1 MGVEHWIVKKPSGEE
16 WGLIK
21 RLIIDPA
28 TRQITYAD
36 VVRGDTGRLVRVP
49 WESFDVQNERII
61 LSIPEGQLHAKVM
74 RASGWG
80 LPEIVTME
88 VWP

>member
-1 MGVEHWIVKKPSGEE
+1 MRTEQWIVKKPSGEE

-21 RLIIDPA
+21 RLVLDSA

-36 VVRGDTGRLVRVP
+36 VIIGETGRLVRVP
-49 WESFDVQNERII
+49 WKSFELQNDWFTLGEPERKESATTTNVSLR
-61 LSIPEGQLHAKVM
+61 
-74 RASGWG
+74 R
-80 LPEIVTME
+80 LPETLTME

>member
-1 MGVEHWIVKKPSGEE
+1 MNAEHWIVKKPSGEE

-21 RLIIDPA
+21 RLVIDPS

-36 VVRGDTGRLVRVP
+36 VVLCDTGRLLRVP
-49 WESFDVQNERII
+49 WENFEVQKERIT
-61 LSIPEGQLHAKVM
+61 LSSPEGQLRACVM
-74 RASGWG
+74 RATGAGWA
-80 LPEIVTME
+80 EAVTMD